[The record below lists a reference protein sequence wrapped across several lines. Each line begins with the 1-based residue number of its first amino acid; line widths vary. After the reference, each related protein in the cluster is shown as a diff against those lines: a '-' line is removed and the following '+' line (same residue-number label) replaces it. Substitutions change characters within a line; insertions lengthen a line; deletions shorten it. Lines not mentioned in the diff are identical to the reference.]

1 MKWLTISLV
10 VISFQTIIMAEG
22 DNDKVGSSAF
32 KFLNIQTDAHGAAL
46 GGLAAQASGA
56 NALFWNPAGIAGSE
70 GIGVS
75 AGMTQWLVETQV
87 MNAGVVMPMMGGTVG
102 LSLVSVN
109 YGDIMK
115 SGWGEESGQFIFQP
129 NQDSFSATDMS
140 LQASYGRSL
149 SDKFSLGVT
158 AKMIS
163 QTIDGVNIV
172 PVDDENEPWPFG
184 LAFDIGTQF
193 NTGFRG
199 ISMGAVVSNF
209 GPDVGSQAPDS
220 ASYEEFPGMSLPM
233 TFSFGV
239 VGEVIPGLNAGL
251 NVLKQADMAQE
262 FIFNGE
268 YSVAGLASLRFS
280 YNISNEQQPVSFG
293 LGLGM
298 AGITANIAITT
309 TQYFDNVMRFG
320 IGYAL

>member
-1 MKWLTISLV
+1 MKSIIKNPMKWLTISLV
-10 VISFQTIIMAEG
+10 VISFQTMTMAEG

-70 GIGVS
+70 GMGVS
-75 AGMTQWLVETQV
+75 AGMTQWLVETTV
-87 MNAGVVMPMMGGTVG
+87 MNAGVVMPMMGGTIG

-129 NQDSFSATDMS
+129 NQGSFTATDMS
-140 LQASYGRSL
+140 LQASYGKSL
-149 SDKFSLGVT
+149 SDKFSLGAT

-163 QTIDGVNIV
+163 QNIDDVSIS
-172 PVDDENEPWPFG
+172 G

-193 NTGFRG
+193 NTGYRG

-209 GPDVGSQAPDS
+209 GPDVDSQAPED

-239 VGEVIPGLNAGL
+239 VGEAIPGLNAGL

-268 YSVAGLASLRFS
+268 YSVAGLASVRFS
-280 YNISNEQQPVSFG
+280 YNISNEQQPMSFG
-293 LGLGM
+293 FGLGM
-298 AGITANIAITT
+298 AGVTANVAISTP
-309 TQYFDNVMRFG
+309 QHFDPVMRFG

>member
-10 VISFQTIIMAEG
+10 VISFQTMIMAEG

-70 GIGVS
+70 GMGVS

-87 MNAGVVMPMMGGTVG
+87 MNAGFVMPMMGGTIG
-102 LSLVSVN
+102 LSVVSVN
-109 YGDIMK
+109 YGEIMK
-115 SGWGEESGQFIFQP
+115 SGWAGTTEFVFEP
-129 NQDSFSATDMS
+129 NQGSFTPTDMS

-149 SDKFSLGVT
+149 SDKFSLGGT

-163 QTIDGVNIV
+163 QSIDDVSIS
-172 PVDDENEPWPFG
+172 G

-193 NTGFRG
+193 NTGYRG
-199 ISMGAVVSNF
+199 ISMGAVISNF
-209 GPDVGSQAPDS
+209 GPDVDSQAPDD

-239 VGEVIPGLNAGL
+239 VGEAIPGLNAGL

-280 YNISNEQQPVSFG
+280 YNISNPQQPMSFG
-293 LGLGM
+293 AGLGM
-298 AGITANIAITT
+298 AGITANVAFSTT
-309 TQYFDNVMRFG
+309 LHFDPVLRFG

>member
-1 MKWLTISLV
+1 MKSIIKNPMKWLTISLV
-10 VISFQTIIMAEG
+10 VISFQTMIMAEG

-70 GIGVS
+70 GMGVS

-87 MNAGVVMPMMGGTVG
+87 MNAGFVMPMMGGTIG
-102 LSLVSVN
+102 LSVVSVN
-109 YGDIMK
+109 YGEIMK
-115 SGWGEESGQFIFQP
+115 SGWAGTTEFVFEP
-129 NQDSFSATDMS
+129 NQGSFTPTDMS

-149 SDKFSLGVT
+149 SDKFSLGGT

-163 QTIDGVNIV
+163 QSIDDVSIS
-172 PVDDENEPWPFG
+172 G

-193 NTGFRG
+193 NTGYRG
-199 ISMGAVVSNF
+199 ISMGAVISNF
-209 GPDVGSQAPDS
+209 GPDVDSQAPDD

-239 VGEVIPGLNAGL
+239 VGEAIPGLNAGL

-280 YNISNEQQPVSFG
+280 YNISNPQQPMSFG
-293 LGLGM
+293 AGLGM
-298 AGITANIAITT
+298 AGITANVAFSTT
-309 TQYFDNVMRFG
+309 LHFDPVMRFG

>member
-1 MKWLTISLV
+1 MKSIIKNPMKWLTISLV

-75 AGMTQWLVETQV
+75 AGMTQWLVETTV

-102 LSLVSVN
+102 LSLVSVD

-129 NQDSFSATDMS
+129 NQGSFSATDMS

-149 SDKFSLGVT
+149 SDKFSLGAT

-163 QTIDGVNIV
+163 QNIDDVSN
-172 PVDDENEPWPFG
+172 NG

-193 NTGFRG
+193 NTGYRG

-209 GPDVGSQAPDS
+209 GPDVDSHAPDD

-239 VGEVIPGLNAGL
+239 VGEAIPGLNAGL

-268 YSVAGLASLRFS
+268 YSVAGLASVRFS
-280 YNISNEQQPVSFG
+280 YNISNEQQPMSFG
-293 LGLGM
+293 VGLGM
-298 AGITANIAITT
+298 AGVTANLAISTP
-309 TQYFDNVMRFG
+309 QHFDPVMRFG

>member
-1 MKWLTISLV
+1 MKSIIKNPMKWLTISLV
-10 VISFQTIIMAEG
+10 VISFQTMIMAEG

-70 GIGVS
+70 GMGVS

-87 MNAGVVMPMMGGTVG
+87 MNAGFVMPMFGGTIG
-102 LSLVSVN
+102 LSVVSVN
-109 YGDIMK
+109 YGDIMR

-129 NQDSFSATDMS
+129 NQEAFTATDMS

-149 SDKFSLGVT
+149 SDKFSLGAT
-158 AKMIS
+158 AKMVSQSIDDVSIS
-163 QTIDGVNIV
+163 
-172 PVDDENEPWPFG
+172 G

-193 NTGFRG
+193 NTGYRG

-209 GPDVGSQAPDS
+209 GPDVDSQAPDD

-239 VGEVIPGLNAGL
+239 VGEAIPGLNAGL

-280 YNISNEQQPVSFG
+280 YNISNPQQPMSFG
-293 LGLGM
+293 AGLGM
-298 AGITANIAITT
+298 AGITANVAFSTT
-309 TQYFDNVMRFG
+309 LHFDPVMRFG

>member
-1 MKWLTISLV
+1 MKSIIKNPMKWLTISLV
-10 VISFQTIIMAEG
+10 VISFQTMIMAEG

-129 NQDSFSATDMS
+129 NQDSFTATDMS
-140 LQASYGRSL
+140 LQASYGKSL
-149 SDKFSLGVT
+149 SDKFSLGAT

-163 QTIDGVNIV
+163 QNIDNVSIS
-172 PVDDENEPWPFG
+172 G

-193 NTGFRG
+193 NTGYRG

-209 GPDVGSQAPDS
+209 GPDVDSQAPED

-239 VGEVIPGLNAGL
+239 VGEAIPGLNAGL

-280 YNISNEQQPVSFG
+280 YNISNEQQPMSFG
-293 LGLGM
+293 FGLGM
-298 AGITANIAITT
+298 AGVTANVAISTP
-309 TQYFDNVMRFG
+309 QHFDPVMRFG

>member
-1 MKWLTISLV
+1 MKSIIKNPMKWLTISLV
-10 VISFQTIIMAEG
+10 VISFQTMIMAEG

-70 GIGVS
+70 GMGVS

-87 MNAGVVMPMMGGTVG
+87 MNAGFVMPMMGGAVG
-102 LSLVSVN
+102 LSLVSIN
-109 YGDIMK
+109 YGEIME
-115 SGWGEESGQFIFQP
+115 SGWAGTTEFVFEPKQG
-129 NQDSFSATDMS
+129 SFTPTDLS

-149 SDKFSLGVT
+149 SDKFSLGGT

-163 QTIDGVNIV
+163 QSIADVTISG
-172 PVDDENEPWPFG
+172 F
-184 LAFDIGTQF
+184 AFDIGTQF
-193 NTGFRG
+193 NTGYRG

-209 GPDVGSQAPDS
+209 GPDVDSQAPDD

-239 VGEVIPGLNAGL
+239 VGEAIAGLNAGL

-280 YNISNEQQPVSFG
+280 YNISNPQQPMSFG
-293 LGLGM
+293 AGLGM
-298 AGITANIAITT
+298 AGITANVAFSTT
-309 TQYFDNVMRFG
+309 LHFDPVMRFG

>member
-1 MKWLTISLV
+1 MKSIIKNPMKWLTISLV
-10 VISFQTIIMAEG
+10 VISFQTMIMAEG

-102 LSLVSVN
+102 LSVVSVN
-109 YGDIMK
+109 YGEIMK
-115 SGWGEESGQFIFQP
+115 SGWAGTTEFVFEP
-129 NQDSFSATDMS
+129 NQGSFTPTDMS
-140 LQASYGRSL
+140 LQASYGKSL
-149 SDKFSLGVT
+149 SDKFSLGAT

-163 QTIDGVNIV
+163 QKIDDVSIS
-172 PVDDENEPWPFG
+172 G

-193 NTGFRG
+193 NTGYRG

-209 GPDVGSQAPDS
+209 GPDVDSQADAD

-239 VGEVIPGLNAGL
+239 VGEAIPGLNAGL

-280 YNISNEQQPVSFG
+280 YNISNPQEPMSFG
-293 LGLGM
+293 VGLGM
-298 AGITANIAITT
+298 AGVTANVAITT

>member
-1 MKWLTISLV
+1 LTISLV
-10 VISFQTIIMAEG
+10 VISFQTMIMAEG

-70 GIGVS
+70 GIGFS
-75 AGMTQWLVETQV
+75 GGMTQWLVETTV

-102 LSLVSVN
+102 LSLVSVD

-115 SGWGEESGQFIFQP
+115 SGWAGTTEFVFEP
-129 NQDSFSATDMS
+129 NQGSFTATDMS
-140 LQASYGRSL
+140 LQASYGKSL
-149 SDKFSLGVT
+149 SDKFSLGAT

-163 QTIDGVNIV
+163 QNIDDVSIS
-172 PVDDENEPWPFG
+172 G

-193 NTGFRG
+193 NTGYRG

-209 GPDVGSQAPDS
+209 GPDVDSQAPED

-239 VGEVIPGLNAGL
+239 VGEAIPGLNAGL

-268 YSVAGLASLRFS
+268 YSVADIASLRFS
-280 YNISNEQQPVSFG
+280 YNISNPQEPMSFG
-293 LGLGM
+293 VGLGM
-298 AGITANIAITT
+298 AGVTANVAITT

>member
-1 MKWLTISLV
+1 MKSIIKNPMKWLTISLV
-10 VISFQTIIMAEG
+10 VISFQTMIMAEG

-75 AGMTQWLVETQV
+75 AGMTQWLVDTQV
-87 MNAGVVMPMMGGTVG
+87 MNAGFVMPMMGGTVG

-109 YGDIMK
+109 YGEIMK
-115 SGWGEESGQFIFQP
+115 SGWAGTTEFVFEP
-129 NQDSFSATDMS
+129 NQGSFTPTDMS

-149 SDKFSLGVT
+149 SDKFSLGGT

-163 QTIDGVNIV
+163 QSIDDVSIS
-172 PVDDENEPWPFG
+172 G

-193 NTGFRG
+193 NTGYRG
-199 ISMGAVVSNF
+199 ISMGAVISNF
-209 GPDVGSQAPDS
+209 GPDVDSQAPED

-239 VGEVIPGLNAGL
+239 VGEAIPGLNAGL

-280 YNISNEQQPVSFG
+280 YNISNPQQPMSFG
-293 LGLGM
+293 AGIGM
-298 AGITANIAITT
+298 AGITANVAFSTT
-309 TQYFDNVMRFG
+309 LHFEPVMRFG

>member
-10 VISFQTIIMAEG
+10 VISFQTMIMAEG

-70 GIGVS
+70 GMGVS

-87 MNAGVVMPMMGGTVG
+87 MNAGFVMPMMGGTIG
-102 LSLVSVN
+102 LSVVSVN
-109 YGDIMK
+109 YGEIMK
-115 SGWGEESGQFIFQP
+115 SGWAGTTEFVFEP
-129 NQDSFSATDMS
+129 NQGSFTPTDMS

-149 SDKFSLGVT
+149 SDKFSLGGT

-163 QTIDGVNIV
+163 QSIDDVSIS
-172 PVDDENEPWPFG
+172 G

-193 NTGFRG
+193 NTGYRG

-209 GPDVGSQAPDS
+209 GPDVDSQAPED

-239 VGEVIPGLNAGL
+239 VGEAIPGLNAGL

-280 YNISNEQQPVSFG
+280 YNISNPQQPMSFG
-293 LGLGM
+293 AGLGM
-298 AGITANIAITT
+298 AGITANFAITT

>member
-10 VISFQTIIMAEG
+10 VISFQTMIMAEG

-70 GIGVS
+70 GMGVS
-75 AGMTQWLVETQV
+75 AGMTQWLVDTQV
-87 MNAGVVMPMMGGTVG
+87 MNAGFVMPMMGGTIG
-102 LSLVSVN
+102 LSVVSVN
-109 YGDIMK
+109 YGEIMK
-115 SGWGEESGQFIFQP
+115 SGWAGTTEFVFEP
-129 NQDSFSATDMS
+129 NQGSFTPTDMS

-149 SDKFSLGVT
+149 SDKFSLGGT
-158 AKMIS
+158 AKYIS
-163 QTIDGVNIV
+163 QKIDDVSIS
-172 PVDDENEPWPFG
+172 G

-193 NTGFRG
+193 NTGYRG
-199 ISMGAVVSNF
+199 ISMGAVISNF
-209 GPDVGSQAPDS
+209 GPDVDSQAPED

-239 VGEVIPGLNAGL
+239 VGEAIPGLNAGL

-280 YNISNEQQPVSFG
+280 YNISNPQQPMSTGV
-293 LGLGM
+293 GLGM
-298 AGITANIAITT
+298 AGVTANVAISISEH
-309 TQYFDNVMRFG
+309 FDPVLRFG

>member
-1 MKWLTISLV
+1 MKSIIKNPMKWLTISLV
-10 VISFQTIIMAEG
+10 VISFQTMIMAEG

-75 AGMTQWLVETQV
+75 AGMTQWLVETTV
-87 MNAGVVMPMMGGTVG
+87 MNAGVVMPMMGGTIG
-102 LSLVSVN
+102 LSLVSVD
-109 YGDIMK
+109 YGEIMK
-115 SGWGEESGQFIFQP
+115 SGWAGTSEFVFEP
-129 NQDSFSATDMS
+129 NQGSFKPTDMS

-149 SDKFSLGVT
+149 SDKFSLGAT

-163 QTIDGVNIV
+163 QNIDDVSIS
-172 PVDDENEPWPFG
+172 G

-193 NTGFRG
+193 NTGYRG
-199 ISMGAVVSNF
+199 ISMGAVISNF
-209 GPDVGSQAPDS
+209 GPDVDSQAPEE

-239 VGEVIPGLNAGL
+239 VGEAIPGLNAGL

-280 YNISNEQQPVSFG
+280 YNISNPQQPMSFG
-293 LGLGM
+293 AGLGM
-298 AGITANIAITT
+298 AGITANVAFSTT
-309 TQYFDNVMRFG
+309 LHFDPVMRFG

>member
-1 MKWLTISLV
+1 MKSIIKNPMKWLTISLV
-10 VISFQTIIMAEG
+10 VISFQTMIMAEG

-115 SGWGEESGQFIFQP
+115 SGWAGTTEFVFEP
-129 NQDSFSATDMS
+129 NQGSFTATDMS
-140 LQASYGRSL
+140 LQASYGKSL
-149 SDKFSLGVT
+149 SDKFSLGAT

-163 QTIDGVNIV
+163 QSIDDVSIS
-172 PVDDENEPWPFG
+172 G

-193 NTGFRG
+193 NTGYRG

-209 GPDVGSQAPDS
+209 GPDVDSQADAD

-239 VGEVIPGLNAGL
+239 VGEAIPGLNAGL

-280 YNISNEQQPVSFG
+280 YNISNPQEPMSFG
-293 LGLGM
+293 VGLGM
-298 AGITANIAITT
+298 AGVTANVAITT

>member
-10 VISFQTIIMAEG
+10 VISFQTMIMAEG

-70 GIGVS
+70 GMGVS
-75 AGMTQWLVETQV
+75 AGMTQWLVDTQV
-87 MNAGVVMPMMGGTVG
+87 MNAGFVMPMMGGTIG
-102 LSLVSVN
+102 LSVVSVN
-109 YGDIMK
+109 YGEIMK
-115 SGWGEESGQFIFQP
+115 SGWAGTTEFVFVP
-129 NQDSFSATDMS
+129 NDGSFTPTDMS

-149 SDKFSLGVT
+149 SDKFSLGGT

-163 QTIDGVNIV
+163 QSIDDVSIS
-172 PVDDENEPWPFG
+172 G

-193 NTGFRG
+193 NTGYRG
-199 ISMGAVVSNF
+199 ISMGAVISNF
-209 GPDVGSQAPDS
+209 GPDVDSQAPDD

-239 VGEVIPGLNAGL
+239 VGEAIPGLNAGL

-280 YNISNEQQPVSFG
+280 YNISNPQQPMSFG
-293 LGLGM
+293 AGLGM
-298 AGITANIAITT
+298 AGITANVAFSTT
-309 TQYFDNVMRFG
+309 LHFDPVMRFG

>member
-1 MKWLTISLV
+1 MKSIIKNPMKWLTISLV
-10 VISFQTIIMAEG
+10 VISFQTMIMAEG

-87 MNAGVVMPMMGGTVG
+87 MNAGLVMPMMGGTIG
-102 LSLVSVN
+102 LSLVSVD

-115 SGWGEESGQFIFQP
+115 SGWAGTTEFVFEP
-129 NQDSFSATDMS
+129 NQGSFTATDMS
-140 LQASYGRSL
+140 LQASYGKSL
-149 SDKFSLGVT
+149 SDKFSLGAT

-163 QTIDGVNIV
+163 QNIDDVSIS
-172 PVDDENEPWPFG
+172 G

-193 NTGFRG
+193 NTGYRG

-209 GPDVGSQAPDS
+209 GPDVDSQADAD

-239 VGEVIPGLNAGL
+239 VGEAIPGLNAGL

-268 YSVAGLASLRFS
+268 YSVAGLASLRLS
-280 YNISNEQQPVSFG
+280 YNISNEQQPMSFG
-293 LGLGM
+293 VGLGM
-298 AGITANIAITT
+298 AGVTANVAISTP
-309 TQYFDNVMRFG
+309 QHFDPVMRFG

>member
-1 MKWLTISLV
+1 MKSIIKNPMKWLTISLV
-10 VISFQTIIMAEG
+10 VISFQTMIMAEG

-70 GIGVS
+70 GMGVS

-102 LSLVSVN
+102 LSMVSVD

-115 SGWGEESGQFIFQP
+115 SGWAGTSEFVFEP
-129 NQDSFSATDMS
+129 NQGSFKATDMS
-140 LQASYGRSL
+140 LQASYGKSL
-149 SDKFSLGVT
+149 SDKFSLGAT

-163 QTIDGVNIV
+163 QSIDDVSISGV
-172 PVDDENEPWPFG
+172 
-184 LAFDIGTQF
+184 AFDIGTQF
-193 NTGFRG
+193 NTGYRG

-209 GPDVGSQAPDS
+209 GPDVDSQAPED

-239 VGEVIPGLNAGL
+239 VGEAIPGLNAGL

-280 YNISNEQQPVSFG
+280 YNISNPQQPMSFG
-293 LGLGM
+293 VGLGM
-298 AGITANIAITT
+298 AGVTANVAISTP
-309 TQYFDNVMRFG
+309 QHFDPVMRFC

>member
-1 MKWLTISLV
+1 MKSIIKNPMKWLTISLV
-10 VISFQTIIMAEG
+10 VISFQTMIMAEG

-75 AGMTQWLVETQV
+75 AGMTQWLVDTQV

-102 LSLVSVN
+102 LSLVSVD
-109 YGDIMK
+109 YGDIMR

-129 NQDSFSATDMS
+129 NQGVFTATDMS

-149 SDKFSLGVT
+149 SDKFSLGGT

-163 QTIDGVNIV
+163 QSIDDVSIS
-172 PVDDENEPWPFG
+172 G

-193 NTGFRG
+193 NTGYRG
-199 ISMGAVVSNF
+199 ISMGAVISNF
-209 GPDVGSQAPDS
+209 GPDVDSQAPED

-239 VGEVIPGLNAGL
+239 VGEAIPGLNAGL

-280 YNISNEQQPVSFG
+280 YNISNPQQPMSFG
-293 LGLGM
+293 AGLGM
-298 AGITANIAITT
+298 AGITANVAFSTT
-309 TQYFDNVMRFG
+309 LHFDPVMRFG

>member
-1 MKWLTISLV
+1 MKSIIKNPIKWLTISLV
-10 VISFQTIIMAEG
+10 VISFQTMIMAEG

-75 AGMTQWLVETQV
+75 AGMTQWLVETTV

-129 NQDSFSATDMS
+129 NQDSFTATDMS

-149 SDKFSLGVT
+149 SDKFSLGAT

-163 QTIDGVNIV
+163 QNIDDVSN
-172 PVDDENEPWPFG
+172 NG

-193 NTGFRG
+193 NTGYRG

-209 GPDVGSQAPDS
+209 GPDVDSHAPDD

-239 VGEVIPGLNAGL
+239 IGEASPGLNLGL

-262 FIFNGE
+262 FILNGE

-280 YNISNEQQPVSFG
+280 YNISNPQQPMSFG
-293 LGLGM
+293 AGLGM
-298 AGITANIAITT
+298 AGITANVAFSTT
-309 TQYFDNVMRFG
+309 LHFDPVMRFG

>member
-1 MKWLTISLV
+1 MKSIIKNPMKWLTISLV
-10 VISFQTIIMAEG
+10 VISFQTMIMAEG

-70 GIGVS
+70 GMGVS

-87 MNAGVVMPMMGGTVG
+87 MNAGFVMPMMGGTVG
-102 LSLVSVN
+102 LSLVSVD
-109 YGDIMK
+109 YGEIMK
-115 SGWGEESGQFIFQP
+115 SGWAGTTEFVFEP
-129 NQDSFSATDMS
+129 NQGSFTPTDMS

-149 SDKFSLGVT
+149 SDKFSLGGT
-158 AKMIS
+158 AKMVSQNIDNVSIS
-163 QTIDGVNIV
+163 
-172 PVDDENEPWPFG
+172 G

-193 NTGFRG
+193 NTGYRG
-199 ISMGAVVSNF
+199 ISMGAVISNF
-209 GPDVGSQAPDS
+209 GPDVDSQAPDD

-239 VGEVIPGLNAGL
+239 VGEAIAGLNAGL

-280 YNISNEQQPVSFG
+280 YNISNPQQPMSFG
-293 LGLGM
+293 FGLGM
-298 AGITANIAITT
+298 AGVTANVAISTP
-309 TQYFDNVMRFG
+309 QHFDPVMRFG

>member
-1 MKWLTISLV
+1 MKSIIKNPMKWLTISLV
-10 VISFQTIIMAEG
+10 VISFQTMIMAEG

-70 GIGVS
+70 GIGFS
-75 AGMTQWLVETQV
+75 GGMTQWLVETQV

-129 NQDSFSATDMS
+129 NQDSFTATDMS
-140 LQASYGRSL
+140 LQASYGKSL
-149 SDKFSLGVT
+149 SDKFSLGAT

-163 QTIDGVNIV
+163 QNIDNVSIS
-172 PVDDENEPWPFG
+172 G

-193 NTGFRG
+193 NTGYRG

-209 GPDVGSQAPDS
+209 GPDVDSQAPED

-239 VGEVIPGLNAGL
+239 VGEAIPGLNAGL

-280 YNISNEQQPVSFG
+280 YNISNEQQPMSFG
-293 LGLGM
+293 FGLGM
-298 AGITANIAITT
+298 AGVTANVAISTP
-309 TQYFDNVMRFG
+309 QHFDPVMRFG

>member
-1 MKWLTISLV
+1 V
-10 VISFQTIIMAEG
+10 
-22 DNDKVGSSAF
+22 
-32 KFLNIQTDAHGAAL
+32 

-75 AGMTQWLVETQV
+75 AGMTQWLVKTTV

-102 LSLVSVN
+102 LSLVSVD
-109 YGDIMK
+109 YGDIMR

-129 NQDSFSATDMS
+129 NQEAFSATDMA
-140 LQASYGRSL
+140 LQASYGKSL
-149 SDKFSLGVT
+149 SDKFSLGAT
-158 AKMIS
+158 AKYIS
-163 QTIDGVNIV
+163 QKIDDVSIA
-172 PVDDENEPWPFG
+172 G

-193 NTGFRG
+193 NTGYRG
-199 ISMGAVVSNF
+199 IRLGAVISNF
-209 GPDVGSQAPDS
+209 GPDVDSQAPDD

-239 VGEVIPGLNAGL
+239 VGEAIPGLNAGL

-280 YNISNEQQPVSFG
+280 YNISNPQQPMSFG
-293 LGLGM
+293 AGLGM
-298 AGITANIAITT
+298 AGVTANVAFSTT
-309 TQYFDNVMRFG
+309 LHFDPVLRFG

>member
-1 MKWLTISLV
+1 MKSIIKNPMKWLTISLV
-10 VISFQTIIMAEG
+10 VISFQTMIMAEG

-75 AGMTQWLVETQV
+75 AGMTQWLVETTV

-102 LSLVSVN
+102 LSLVSVD

-115 SGWGEESGQFIFQP
+115 SGWAGTTEFVFEP
-129 NQDSFSATDMS
+129 NQDKFQATDVAM
-140 LQASYGRSL
+140 QASFGRSL
-149 SDKFSLGVT
+149 SDKFSLGAT

-163 QTIDGVNIV
+163 QSIDDVSIS
-172 PVDDENEPWPFG
+172 G

-193 NTGFRG
+193 NTGYRG

-209 GPDVGSQAPDS
+209 GPDVDSQADAD

-239 VGEVIPGLNAGL
+239 VGEAIPGLNAGL

-268 YSVAGLASLRFS
+268 YSVAGLASIRFS
-280 YNISNEQQPVSFG
+280 YNISNPQQPMSTGVG
-293 LGLGM
+293 LGV
-298 AGITANIAITT
+298 AGVTANVAISISKH
-309 TQYFDNVMRFG
+309 FDPVMRFG